1 MATSRQ
7 DGLSAA
13 PEGWD
18 VVRAVA
24 WRTWLITWR
33 RPVHLAFSLG
43 QPLIWI
49 LFFGFLFQRYRLD
62 LGVTSGDVA
71 YLDFLAP
78 GVSVMTVLFGAS
90 QVGTGWIRDLQ
101 TGFLPRLLNTPVR
114 PGLILAG
121 KILADVVRLVLQA
134 LVVLALAAVVGA
146 RLRPAAGAL
155 LPALAALTLF
165 AAAMSALSCVV
176 ALRVKAQEAMGTY
189 VHLVN
194 MPLLFTSTALVP
206 GRQMPGWLA
215 ALSRWSP
222 LTATVEAWRGALL
235 SGEAPASTTLLLPL
249 AALCVLL
256 FLAALPPLRQA
267 AARY

>member
-1 MATSRQ
+1 M
-7 DGLSAA
+7 SAM

-18 VVRAVA
+18 VVRAMA
-24 WRTWLITWR
+24 WRTWLATWR

-62 LGVTSGDVA
+62 LPGDLA

-90 QVGTGWIRDLQ
+90 QVGIGWIRDLQ
-101 TGFLPRLLNTPVR
+101 TAFLPRMLNTPAS
-114 PGLILAG
+114 PAAILAG
-121 KILADVVRLVLQA
+121 KLLADVARLLLQA
-134 LVVLALAAVVGA
+134 LAVLALAAVLGA
-146 RLRPAAGAL
+146 RLRPSWGAL
-155 LPALAALTLF
+155 LVALLGLALF
-165 AAAMSALSCVV
+165 AAALSALSCAV
-176 ALRVKAQEAMGTY
+176 ALAVKAQEAMGTY

-215 ALSRWSP
+215 ALSRWNP

-235 SGEAPASTTLLLPL
+235 TGEAPVWTHLLPL
-249 AALCVLL
+249 AALSTLL
-256 FLAALPPLRQA
+256 FLAALHQMRRA